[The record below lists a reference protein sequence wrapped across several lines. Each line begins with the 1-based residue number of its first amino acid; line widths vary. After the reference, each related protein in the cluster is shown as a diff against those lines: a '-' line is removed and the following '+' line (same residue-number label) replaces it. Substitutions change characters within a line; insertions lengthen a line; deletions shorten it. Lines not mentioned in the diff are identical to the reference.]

1 MACAFAPPSPAPA
14 PGHGACPDLHRLRYF
29 APLHQRH
36 NACRKIEPGLHLATA
51 TSTRVCAGAAM
62 AELASRAPASA
73 SVRCMTH
80 VLFRLDRSAPL
91 PQAMRVKP
99 ERRGASLRLAT
110 APAAAGRRPAD
121 TGPPS
126 AAPAAGICLAARR
139 ALQARHATRCQRAHV
154 RANHQV
160 RAEEAPGWAQGW
172 AKARAKVRAQVRA
185 PRRACVL
192 GLSEGDG
199 R

>member
-91 PQAMRVKP
+91 QRAMKP

-110 APAAAGRRPAD
+110 APAAAGRGPGDPGPA
-121 TGPPS
+121 S
-126 AAPAAGICLAARR
+126 APRAGICLA
-139 ALQARHATRCQRAHV
+139 
-154 RANHQV
+154 
-160 RAEEAPGWAQGW
+160 
-172 AKARAKVRAQVRA
+172 
-185 PRRACVL
+185 
-192 GLSEGDG
+192 
-199 R
+199 